1 MPVAVAELVVIF
13 LALAVPAVA
22 VVEVKP
28 AMEEMALQIPVAAV
42 VVLPGMTPIRV
53 AMVALVW
60 LS

>member
-1 MPVAVAELVVIF
+1 MPVAVAALVVIF

-28 AMEEMALQIPVAAV
+28 AMEEMALQIPVGVV
-42 VVLPGMTPIRV
+42 VVLLGMTPIWAV
-53 AMVALVW
+53 MAALVW